1 MQAYHVAISIART
14 PPPMTLDQAVPYLPH
29 FQALLNTAATLLLAS
44 GYYFIRRRQ
53 PIRHRICMVSA
64 LVVSSVF
71 MASYLTYHAAVGY
84 MPFAGQGM
92 IRPFYFTLL
101 ASHVILAA
109 VIVPLVLATVYFALR
124 GNFERHP
131 RLARWTLP
139 LWLYVSVSGVAIYL
153 LGFHVYPPQ
162 T

>member
-1 MQAYHVAISIART
+1 MN
-14 PPPMTLDQAVPYLPH
+14 LDDIVPYLPH
-29 FQALLNTAATLLLAS
+29 FQALLNTAAALMLSL
-44 GYYFIRRRQ
+44 GYYFIRQQRRDL
-53 PIRHRICMVSA
+53 HRNCMVTA
-64 LVVSSVF
+64 LLISSVF
-71 MASYLTYHAAVGY
+71 MVSYLTYHAAVGY
-84 MPFAGQGM
+84 MPFAGQGA

-109 VIVPLVLATVYFALR
+109 LIVPLVLATVFFAARADFL
-124 GNFERHP
+124 RHP
-131 RLARWTLP
+131 KLARWTLP